1 MMKKCL
7 STFLLFA
14 FASFCSAFAQTAPP
28 NIVVILADDLGYG
41 DVGFNGC
48 ADIPTPNI
56 DSIATNGVLCT
67 NGYVTEPFCSPSR
80 AALLTGRYQE
90 RYGYDF
96 GPTAGST
103 NPRLG
108 LPMTETIL
116 P

>member
-1 MMKKCL
+1 MAAL
-7 STFLLFA
+7 
-14 FASFCSAFAQTAPP
+14 
-28 NIVVILADDLGYG
+28 
-41 DVGFNGC
+41 
-48 ADIPTPNI
+48 DIPTPNI

-116 P
+116 PQLLKPAGYVCGAIGKWHLGLRARALPNEARLR